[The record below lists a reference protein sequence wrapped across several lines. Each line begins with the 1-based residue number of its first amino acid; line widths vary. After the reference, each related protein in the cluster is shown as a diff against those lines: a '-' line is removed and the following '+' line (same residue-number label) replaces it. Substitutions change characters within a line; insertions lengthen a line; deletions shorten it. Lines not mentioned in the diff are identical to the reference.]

1 MMEVCSGRSR
11 HSDKGGGG
19 GGGHPDPE
27 IRGGGLKKK
36 FPPFRPQFG
45 LKIRGRVGPR
55 APSLDPSLVLETF
68 RFEGEDEI

>member
-11 HSDKGGGG
+11 HSDKGGGR
-19 GGGHPDPE
+19 GGHPHPE